1 MAQKRSKTASK
12 KASTATAAAV
22 AAQPEV
28 LQQEVL
34 RHFAKTVYFNDLW
47 KSFLSKLAG
56 LVVLMSY
63 VMLQRMQMFEGGLGF
78 IAAFEVISIVLAL
91 STVVFLRRFFY
102 PMLAFKLSFVLALLQ
117 SFWWGTSYYARA
129 TEQDPKVGDLL
140 PDQFAFGTLYFVVC
154 WASDRFMLSS
164 QTDAQKN
171 AVDVQEVVDKKAQ

>member
-1 MAQKRSKTASK
+1 MAQKRSKAASK
-12 KASTATAAAV
+12 KASSTAAAV

-28 LQQEVL
+28 LQQEVM

-63 VMLQRMQMFEGGLGF
+63 VMLQRMQLFEGGLAF
-78 IAAFEVISIVLAL
+78 IALFEVLSIVLAL

-102 PMLAFKLSFVLALLQ
+102 PVFAFKLSFAIALLQ
-117 SFWWGTSYYARA
+117 SFWWGASFYARY
-129 TEQDPKVGDLL
+129 TEQDPKVGDLMA
-140 PDQFAFGTLYFVVC
+140 DQFAFGTLYFVVC

-164 QTDAQKN
+164 QTVAEKN
-171 AVDVQEVVDKKAQ
+171 AIDVQEVVEKKSK